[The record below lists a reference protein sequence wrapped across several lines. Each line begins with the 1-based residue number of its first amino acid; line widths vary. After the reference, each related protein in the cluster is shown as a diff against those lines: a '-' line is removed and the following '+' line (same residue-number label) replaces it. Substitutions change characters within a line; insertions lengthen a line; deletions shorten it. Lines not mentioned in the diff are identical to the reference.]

1 MSSKAV
7 SAATARGARKP
18 AGMVATAR
26 ARRAPVTPGQLLWH
40 DFMEPIGLT
49 KYRLAKEIGVPPQR
63 IGAIING
70 KRSISADT
78 CLRLCRYFGLSEGY
92 WLRCQNLHDL
102 EKARREIADELE
114 AIVPRPV
121 PKFDFSEDDDDD

>member
-1 MSSKAV
+1 MTTQLNNRPRGR
-7 SAATARGARKP
+7 SATTP
-18 AGMVATAR
+18 AAESAQVMLS
-26 ARRAPVTPGQLLWH
+26 TPGDLLWH
-40 DFMEPIGLT
+40 EFMEPLGLT

-70 KRSISADT
+70 KRSITADT

-102 EKARREIADELE
+102 EKARREIFDELN
-114 AIVPRPV
+114 AIVPRPA
-121 PKFDFSEDDDDD
+121 PKFDFAEDDDT